1 MCSDIFVVFER
12 AELREFKTQTCRA
25 HQFDSYSDLDYIRD
39 VLMTWNMRNLIIHI
53 HVYMR
58 FISRFQLNS
67 WTQFGLRSPD
77 LRCHMFK
84 HLCVRADH
92 HQPSCFPFF
101 LGLHVTLSWF
111 LSEYCLII
119 RFHPNL
125 DQGFFFFFSF
135 VTPSCLYF
143 VVVRN
148 PSLMPAVYTIKLTF
162 IYVALFF
169 LTRLQGALERKKQTA
184 DEAAQIKRNK

>member
-53 HVYMR
+53 HVYMVH
-58 FISRFQLNS
+58 IQVSTQQLNTVWFTVAWPPLPHVQAS
-67 WTQFGLRSPD
+67 VCACWSSSAVMFSIFPGFTCHTILVSIRILPHHPFSP
-77 LRCHMFK
+77 
-84 HLCVRADH
+84 
-92 HQPSCFPFF
+92 QPWS
-101 LGLHVTLSWF
+101 
-111 LSEYCLII
+111 
-119 RFHPNL
+119 
-125 DQGFFFFFSF
+125 GFFFFFSF

-148 PSLMPAVYTIKLTF
+148 PSLTPAVYTIKLTF